1 MTAINI
7 AGCGNEKVR
16 KTILVV
22 EDHADSREL
31 LCEILHNN
39 GMSAIAAGDGR
50 EAIERMHEC
59 MPHLVLT
66 DMSMPHMDGIELARY
81 IKAHDDFQH
90 IPVALIS
97 ANLPRASVD
106 FPEISAF
113 LLKPC
118 SMDYLLETV
127 GRLLS
132 SGARH
137 FAGNNCEIL

>member
-1 MTAINI
+1 MAVCNASGHIS
-7 AGCGNEKVR
+7 EKVR

-31 LCEILHNN
+31 LCEILQNN

-66 DMSMPHMDGIELARY
+66 DMSMPNMDGIELARY

-132 SGARH
+132 NGSRH
-137 FAGNNCEIL
+137 FARNNCEIL